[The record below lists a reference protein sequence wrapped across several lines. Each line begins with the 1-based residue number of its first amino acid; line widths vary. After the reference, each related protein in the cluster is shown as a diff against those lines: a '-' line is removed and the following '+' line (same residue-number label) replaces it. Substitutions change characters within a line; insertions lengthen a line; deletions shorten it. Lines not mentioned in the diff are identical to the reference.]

1 MHMMGKKR
9 KRTDFTKAF
18 FYSLNFSSF
27 SKPSCI
33 SQFNGA
39 FKEAVEEKN
48 IILKVMQHKES
59 KL

>member
-48 IILKVMQHKES
+48 IILKGHAT
-59 KL
+59 

>member
-9 KRTDFTKAF
+9 KRTHFTKAF
-18 FYSLNFSSF
+18 FYSLNFSSS

-48 IILKVMQHKES
+48 IILKDHAT
-59 KL
+59 